1 MRFKGGRTPSL
12 ASMTP
17 PGGGACMLLGEILR
31 MISLSRFSQ
40 FLQRL
45 HLGSRSRPLGH
56 GLVSGAALGILL
68 LGAQAA
74 FFAKVGQIKRPTGA
88 ADPATLTTEE
98 LYGPLAQVLE
108 IPARGVPMEPV
119 SPYAGFAFQPTV
131 YTGLG
136 LGMDL
141 AYSITDQVYKSLPD
155 YWQPTVD
162 HSALHLLQP
171 RALPGT

>member
-1 MRFKGGRTPSL
+1 MNKFARIP
-12 ASMTP
+12 
-17 PGGGACMLLGEILR
+17 
-31 MISLSRFSQ
+31 Q

-45 HLGSRSRPLGH
+45 HQGSRSRPLGH
-56 GLVSGAALGILL
+56 GLLSGAALGIVLL
-68 LGAQAA
+68 STQAA
-74 FFAKVGQIKRPTGA
+74 FFAKVGHIQAPRGA
-88 ADPATLTTEE
+88 VDPATLTSEE
-98 LYGPLAQVLE
+98 LYGPLAPVLE

-119 SPYAGFAFQPTV
+119 SPYAGFGFQPTV

-162 HSALHLLQP
+162 HSALQLVQP
-171 RALPGT
+171 RAVPGT